1 MTQKSP
7 PPSSPKTTKP
17 LAPNLL
23 RPQATTTEPSIPEVE
38 SMEAPTQS
46 YSVKELPRFQF
57 FLIDS
62 GWIGP
67 VPELMRQNLGMITH
81 LHNNDPFFI
90 LSREQSS
97 ELLKKHPHLIGKD
110 PILLARDLHGSK
122 TTGAK
127 EYHGF
132 HLNLG
137 IIKDPEKA
145 MDVLQHFLN
154 FLAVH
159 RKSRSIEAKIRQQL
173 HRDGF
178 VGAIEVLRGGAE
190 NLI

>member
-1 MTQKSP
+1 MTQKSI
-7 PPSSPKTTKP
+7 PPSSTKTKKP
-17 LAPNLL
+17 LEINAIKP
-23 RPQATTTEPSIPEVE
+23 RPASKNPSNPVAAE
-38 SMEAPTQS
+38 MEAPTIS

-67 VPELMRQNLGMITH
+67 VPELIRQNLGMITH
-81 LHNNDPFFI
+81 LHDNDPFYI
-90 LSREQSS
+90 LSSEQSNQI
-97 ELLKKHPHLIGKD
+97 LKKHPHLIGKD
-110 PILLARDLHGSK
+110 PILLARDLHSSR
-122 TTGAK
+122 TTGAT

-145 MDVLQHFLN
+145 FDVLQHFLN

-159 RKSRSIEAKIRQQL
+159 RKSRSIESKIRQQL

-178 VGAIEVLRGGAE
+178 EGAIEVLRGGAE